1 MDDNRR
7 KLLCFY
13 LFLYN
18 TTKDKETVNP
28 NTKTKII
35 LRDSFMP
42 NKLALCSV
50 RCSI

>member
-13 LFLYN
+13 LFQFN

-28 NTKTKII
+28 KTKFI
-35 LRDSFMP
+35 LLDSFMP
-42 NKLALCSV
+42 NKLALYSV